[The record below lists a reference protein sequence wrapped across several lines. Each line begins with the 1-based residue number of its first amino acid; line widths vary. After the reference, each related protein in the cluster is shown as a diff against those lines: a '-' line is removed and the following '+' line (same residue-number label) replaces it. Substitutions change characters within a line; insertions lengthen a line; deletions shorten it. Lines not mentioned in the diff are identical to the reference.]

1 MRFNLLAIVAIVAA
15 LAAPLAAHARSYKYY
30 TYSGIVSTIQD
41 LARKYPDIISLTD
54 AQSRYGLA
62 SPGTCGNTA
71 CKHYIVRLGLRS
83 VQDAETPEVCRC
95 SALPR
100 QT

>member
-1 MRFNLLAIVAIVAA
+1 MRFAITTFVAVLALLATPHVA
-15 LAAPLAAHARSYKYY
+15 LARSYGYY
-30 TYSGIVSTIQD
+30 SYPGIVSAIQD
-41 LARKYPDIISLTD
+41 LASKYPDIISLTD

-83 VQDAETPEVCRC
+83 VQDAETPEVC
-95 SALPR
+95 
-100 QT
+100 